1 LRLPLLLATAALVL
15 AGCTGGSDSP
25 AGPASAGVQPN
36 PTSTEKYVALGDSFT
51 SGPLI
56 PTTDVASGCFRSDH
70 NYPALLAHEL
80 GITDFVDVS
89 CSGATTGDL
98 VGRQRT
104 LADARVPPQLRA
116 VKPDATLVTVG
127 IGGNDF
133 ELFTH
138 LTQTCTQLR
147 ASDPTG
153 SPCRDAMEHGGRD
166 LLGVTAEIGRNVERA
181 LERVSARAPEARVV
195 LVGYPRIAPVSGGCP
210 AKFPY
215 ADGDIA
221 FGDQVQRALNDAMR
235 RAAHRAGADFVD
247 MYAASRGHDV
257 CSAAPYVNGQRTL
270 QNQAAAFHP
279 FEREMQ
285 AVATRLAALLEH

>member
-1 LRLPLLLATAALVL
+1 MRLPLLLAAGVLVL
-15 AGCTGGSDSP
+15 AGCTSSSDTPTRAASP
-25 AGPASAGVQPN
+25 EARPSPV
-36 PTSTEKYVALGDSFT
+36 STERYVALGDSYT

-70 NYPALLAHEL
+70 NYPSLLADRL

-98 VGRQRT
+98 VKRQRT
-104 LADARVPPQLRA
+104 FADASVPPQLTALHRNT
-116 VKPDATLVTVG
+116 TLVTVG

-133 ELFTH
+133 ELFSH

-153 SPCRDAMEHGGRD
+153 SPCRAALEGQGRD
-166 LLGVTAEIGRNVERA
+166 LLGVTARIGHNVERA
-181 LERVSARAPEARVV
+181 LRRVEARAPHARVV
-195 LVGYPRIAPVSGGCP
+195 LVGYPRFAPTSGSCP
-210 AKFPY
+210 RRFPY
-215 ADGDIA
+215 ATGDIA

-235 RAAHRAGADFVD
+235 RAARTAGADFVD

-257 CSAAPYVNGQRTL
+257 CSATPYVNGQRTL
-270 QNQAAAFHP
+270 RNQAAAFHP

-285 AVATRLAALLEH
+285 AVTDRLAALLGH